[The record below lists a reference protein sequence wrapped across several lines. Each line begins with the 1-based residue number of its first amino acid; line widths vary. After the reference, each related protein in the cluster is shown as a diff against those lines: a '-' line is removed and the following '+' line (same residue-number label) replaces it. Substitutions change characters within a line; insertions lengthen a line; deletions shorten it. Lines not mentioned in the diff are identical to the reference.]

1 MKLCHAH
8 LRCTSPVGVY
18 WPALCSYVYVRC
30 RRCEGCMRLRQYSW
44 MARAAHEQAFAP
56 RTWFVTLTY
65 GPNRR
70 SVIMARAS
78 ALRRDLNGKTATQ
91 RLITAAG
98 GYVSSYCKT
107 LRKRGFQFRYLWVP
121 ELHRDGFPHWH
132 GLIHSTH
139 DLKWADVTDAWSA
152 GFSVVKLVRDA
163 NALRYVTKYLCK
175 AKLGRVRA
183 SLNYGAP
190 AGTKEATAVPDCIG
204 NQQAVKSALD
214 LINQDY

>member
-1 MKLCHAH
+1 MKSCHAH

-18 WPALCSYVYVRC
+18 WSALCSYVYVRC
-30 RRCEGCMRLRQYSW
+30 RRCDGCMRLRQYSW
-44 MARAAHEQAFAP
+44 MARAAHEQAFAK

-70 SVIMARAS
+70 AAIMASAS
-78 ALRRDLNGKTATQ
+78 SRIESGLPASK

-98 GYVSSYCKT
+98 GYVSGLCKT
-107 LRKRGFQFRYLWVP
+107 LRKRGFEFRYLWVP

-132 GLIHSTH
+132 GLIHCT
-139 DLKWADVTDAWSA
+139 DALRWADITEAWSA

-183 SLNYGAP
+183 SIHYGEPDTSARDE
-190 AGTKEATAVPDCIG
+190 ADGTLQQSGATPSFPCEAR
-204 NQQAVKSALD
+204 
-214 LINQDY
+214 